1 MSNLFS
7 ELCTPA
13 KVYFVMA
20 VFALVFELFRG
31 ISFGEVLINL
41 IFAFVWTYIL
51 GWICK
56 KGYKIV
62 SWILVLAPIFFMII
76 YMTNSNSNKKSN
88 SNSNKKSKTN

>member
-13 KVYFVMA
+13 KVYFVLDTM
-20 VFALVFELFRG
+20 L
-31 ISFGEVLINL
+31 L
-41 IFAFVWTYIL
+41 IFRIYNGTTPSTEFFNIIFILLWTYIL

-62 SWILVLAPIFFMII
+62 SWILVLTPIFFMIT
-76 YMTNSNSNKKSN
+76 YMTNSNSNKKSKN
-88 SNSNKKSKTN
+88 N

>member
-76 YMTNSNSNKKSN
+76 YMTNSNSNKKSK
-88 SNSNKKSKTN
+88 SN

>member
-62 SWILVLAPIFFMII
+62 SWILVLAPIFFMIT
-76 YMTNSNSNKKSN
+76 YMTNSNSNKKSK
-88 SNSNKKSKTN
+88 SN